1 MCDRVPGALVKFDR
15 LETAASPC
23 KSKIGKRQIQIIN
36 SQIVKDVRVPAAL
49 IKFIILTDYPKWTK
63 DKLS

>member
-36 SQIVKDVRVPAAL
+36 SQIVKVVRVPAAL
-49 IKFIILTDYPKWTK
+49 VKFDWLVK
-63 DKLS
+63 